1 MKKETKVT
9 VAGRNP
15 NRDRGL
21 VNTPVEH
28 ASTVLFDT
36 VADLKEAVRHRNEVP
51 YYGRRGTATQVAFR
65 EAMCELDGAA
75 GCAVYPSGVAAI
87 TTAILAFA
95 EAGDHILM
103 VDNVYEP
110 SRVFCELGL
119 KKLGIETSY
128 YDPMAGAEI
137 AEHFKPNTKLV
148 FAEAP
153 GSLTFEVM
161 DLPAIAEVAHAN
173 GALVLFDNTWATPLY
188 FDALGHGAD
197 VVIHAVTK
205 YVGGH
210 SDLMMGATTANEN
223 AWPRLQR
230 TTFMLGHCVA
240 PDDVYLASRGL
251 RTLSVRMEK
260 HQENGLQLATWLQSR
275 PEVERILHP
284 AFADCPGHETW
295 KRDFT
300 GSTGLFSVVLKGGTR
315 EAVSAMLDGLER
327 FGMGFSWGGFE
338 SLALPVNPAENRT
351 ATKWQKTGPMI
362 RFHAGLEHIDDLTAD
377 LNAGLE
383 RFNAAG

>member
-9 VAGRNP
+9 TAGRDLK
-15 NRDRGL
+15 RDRSL

-36 VADLKEAVRHRNEVP
+36 VAELKHAVRNRNEVP
-51 YYGRRGTATQVAFR
+51 YYGRRGTATQMAFR
-65 EAMCELDGAA
+65 DALTELDGGA
-75 GCAVYPSGVAAI
+75 GCALYPSGVAAI

-103 VDNVYEP
+103 VDSVYEP

-119 KKLGIETSY
+119 KKFGIETSY
-128 YDPMAGAEI
+128 YDPLAGADIE
-137 AEHFKPNTKLV
+137 AHFKPNTKLV
-148 FAEAP
+148 FTESP
-153 GSLTFEVM
+153 GSLTFEVQ
-161 DLPAIAEVAHAN
+161 DLPAIAEAAHAK

-188 FDALGHGAD
+188 FDGLGHGAD

-205 YVGGH
+205 YIGGH
-210 SDLMMGATTANEN
+210 SDLMMGAAIANEK

-230 TTFMLGHCVA
+230 ATFMLGHCVA
-240 PDDVYLASRGL
+240 PDDVYLAARGL
-251 RTLSVRMEK
+251 RTLAVRMDK
-260 HQENGLQLATWLQSR
+260 HQENGLKLAKWLTAR
-275 PEVERILHP
+275 PEVDRILHP
-284 AFADCPGHETW
+284 AFPECPGHEIW

-300 GSTGLFSVVLKGGTR
+300 GSTGLFSVVLKDGTR

-327 FGMGFSWGGFE
+327 FGIGFSWGGFE
-338 SLALPVNPAENRT
+338 SLALPVNPKENRT
-351 ATKWQKTGPMI
+351 VTEWETPGPMI

-377 LNAGLE
+377 LDAGFE
-383 RFNAAG
+383 RFNKAL

>member
-36 VADLKEAVRHRNEVP
+36 VADLKEAVRHRNDVP

-65 EAMCELDGAA
+65 EAMVELDSAA
-75 GCAVYPSGVAAI
+75 GCALYPSGVAAI

-128 YDPMAGAEI
+128 YDPMTGANI
-137 AEHFKPNTKLV
+137 AAHFKPNTKLI

-161 DLPAIAEVAHAN
+161 DLPAIAEVAHAK

-188 FDALGHGAD
+188 FDALSHGAD

-205 YVGGH
+205 YIGGH
-210 SDLMMGATTANEN
+210 SDLMMGAATANEK

-251 RTLSVRMEK
+251 RTLSVRLEK
-260 HQENGLQLATWLQSR
+260 HQENGLHLAAWLQGR

-284 AFADCPGHETW
+284 AFPDCPGHEIW

-300 GSTGLFSVVLKGGTR
+300 GSTGLFSVVLKDGTR

-351 ATKWQKTGPMI
+351 ATKWKKTGPMI

-377 LNAGLE
+377 LDSGFG
-383 RFNAAG
+383 RFNAVL

>member
-9 VAGRNP
+9 TVGRDA
-15 NRDRGL
+15 NRNRGL

-36 VADLKEAVRHRNEVP
+36 VADLKNAVTHRNDVP

-65 EAMCELDGAA
+65 DAMCELDGAA
-75 GCAVYPSGVAAI
+75 GCALYPSGVAAI
-87 TTAILAFA
+87 TTAILAFV

-119 KKLGIETSY
+119 KRLGIETSY
-128 YDPMAGAEI
+128 YDPMAGQTI
-137 AEHFKPNTKLV
+137 AKHFKPNTKLV

-161 DLPAIAEVAHAN
+161 DLPAIAKVAHTK
-173 GALVLFDNTWATPLY
+173 GALVLLDNTWATPLY
-188 FDALGHGAD
+188 FDGLGHGAD
-197 VVIHAVTK
+197 VVIHAITK
-205 YVGGH
+205 YIGGH
-210 SDLMMGATTANEN
+210 SDLMMGAATANEI

-230 TTFMLGHCVA
+230 ATFMLGHCVA
-240 PDDVYLASRGL
+240 PDDVYLAARGL
-251 RTLSVRMEK
+251 RTLAVRMDK
-260 HQENGLQLATWLQSR
+260 HQENGLKLAKWLKGR
-275 PEVERILHP
+275 PEIEQVIHP
-284 AFADCPGHETW
+284 AFGDCPGHDFW

-300 GSTGLFSVVLKGGTR
+300 GSTGLFSVVLKEGTGQ
-315 EAVSAMLDGLER
+315 AVSAMLDGLER

-338 SLALPVNPAENRT
+338 SLVLPVNPAANRT
-351 ATKWQKTGPMI
+351 ATKWEKAGPVI
-362 RFHAGLEHIDDLTAD
+362 RFHAGLEHIDDLIAD
-377 LNAGLE
+377 LDAGFV
-383 RFNAAG
+383 RFKSTL

>member
-9 VAGRNP
+9 TAGRDMK
-15 NRDRGL
+15 RDGGL

-36 VADLKEAVRHRNEVP
+36 VADLKNAVRHRNEVP

-75 GCAVYPSGVAAI
+75 GCALYPSGVAAI

-95 EAGDHILM
+95 EAGDHVLM

-128 YDPMAGAEI
+128 FDPLAGSDI
-137 AEHFKPNTKLV
+137 AKHFKPNTRLV
-148 FAEAP
+148 FTESP

-161 DLPAIAEVAHAN
+161 DLPAVAEVAHAK

-188 FDALGHGAD
+188 FDALAQGAD
-197 VVIHAVTK
+197 VVIHAITK
-205 YVGGH
+205 YIGGH
-210 SDLMMGATTANEN
+210 SDLMMGAATANEA

-230 TTFMLGHCVA
+230 ATFMLGQCVA
-240 PDDVYLASRGL
+240 PDDVYLAARGL
-251 RTLSVRMEK
+251 RTLAVRLEK
-260 HQENGLQLATWLQSR
+260 HQENGLKLAEWLKDR
-275 PEVERILHP
+275 PEISTVLHP
-284 AFADCPGHETW
+284 AFPDCPGHDVW

-300 GSTGLFSVVLKGGTR
+300 GSTGLFSAVLKQGTR

-351 ATKWQKTGPMI
+351 ATKWETPGPMI

-377 LNAGLE
+377 LDAGFE
-383 RFNAAG
+383 RFNRTL